1 MLNQSNRSQFSAAL
15 AELGVNVHQ
24 AHVAGHD
31 NTLQAFISEW
41 GKPKRVFR
49 ASNGVEVLIW
59 QNLKKKKGA
68 PTSDVYA
75 ADFGNERAF
84 HVKVH

>member
-15 AELGVNVHQ
+15 AERGVNVHQ

-59 QNLKKKKGA
+59 QNLKKKRA
-68 PTSDVYA
+68 RRPATSMPPTSA
-75 ADFGNERAF
+75 TSG
-84 HVKVH
+84 HST